1 MHFLTN
7 KKFLFFFNW
16 EILLKYFLDSY
27 SENSWKHVMSPS
39 INYFFL
45 FFSWQRLE
53 GNLEKSTWKSWTSL
67 DKKVDWTSNIWWLL
81 ETWMYLWGLR
91 QDQNTYS
98 GHWRLAWHVFKCSF
112 SNVVHSA
119 CIQRGWVYTH
129 IGLQGGWVSITSHRI
144 VGIRKIRLNLIFLI
158 RSDQKD

>member
-1 MHFLTN
+1 
-7 KKFLFFFNW
+7 
-16 EILLKYFLDSY
+16 
-27 SENSWKHVMSPS
+27 MSPS
-39 INYFFL
+39 INYFFC

-91 QDQNTYS
+91 QDQNTHS

-112 SNVVHSA
+112 SNGWKNAELPV
-119 CIQRGWVYTH
+119 CIILIKIEFTVRYTRQITALILSKY
-129 IGLQGGWVSITSHRI
+129 IGLYASSRPRSNLDTIWP
-144 VGIRKIRLNLIFLI
+144 LNSLFNL
-158 RSDQKD
+158 